1 MKPELSLLWK
11 HSGKL
16 GRRLPFALLASS
28 LVVGCGQPAP
38 ETSETPAPSAP
49 AAESSAQAVDP
60 SGNLEA
66 ALNTATDEDDAV
78 PERPVVESLFAIPQ
92 GAASKATSAVFEL
105 TLDAKRAQNEQFR
118 GKTLT
123 MLDGAQQLLFR
134 DDGQGGDAV
143 AGDLLFLASGT
154 FDFVA
159 LQAEQERIAQ
169 AQSQSQTQLTTAVFE
184 GRELVNTVPVT
195 ALSTQFPVG
204 QRVPIRPIGL
214 ATLVDPARSLIIRAS
229 SVVGDPTRTW
239 DPCTNVGNPNGKWTF
254 NYLMTEMANQPFT
267 GVAPSTFVREWLRQW
282 ETAKTVNTFTTPP
295 RANIVTKL
303 VNPWPKV
310 GGALDLTKSPFK
322 LVAIVNRLDLAG
334 NNPAYG
340 SGRAGEGRFI
350 FAATEGT
357 GTACHTVPFLV
368 ILEYGVDKNDC
379 VSIKTYAQQWQAL
392 SSMALGSATYNAAL
406 EALTEQFAKRD
417 LSPRKPNRS
426 SINQVRTNEIWLGS
440 PWELREFRLWNSTIS
455 AASFAAP
462 GPVLGLLNSHTVA
475 QTPDRATKN
484 TLFPSYVNGNA
495 PAIVA
500 LPPTYTV
507 PLTWSTGAFRGGR
520 AVVTSTFASPSSP
533 PFWSQP
539 PATIPNRQARHVFSL
554 NTCDGCHG
562 DEIGTP
568 FTHVSQTGAL
578 SPFLSGAL
586 TVPDRA
592 DGSPTRTFNE
602 VLGRQTFLDQV
613 ANQSCLTLS
622 FLSSSAAVH

>member
-1 MKPELSLLWK
+1 MKPELSSLWK
-11 HSGKL
+11 QSR
-16 GRRLPFALLASS
+16 RRLPFALLASS
-28 LVVGCGQPAP
+28 LAVGCGQPAP
-38 ETSETPAPSAP
+38 ESSETPAPSAP
-49 AAESSAQAVDP
+49 QAESSAQAVAP
-60 SGNLEA
+60 SGNLEV
-66 ALNTATDEDDAV
+66 ALNTAATNEEEDAV

-92 GAASKATSAVFEL
+92 GAASKVTASVFEL
-105 TLDAKRAQNEQFR
+105 KLDAKREQNEQFR

-123 MLDGAQQLLFR
+123 MLDGTQQLLFR

-143 AGDLLFLASGT
+143 AGDLLFVATGT

-159 LQAEQERIAQ
+159 LQAEQQRITQ
-169 AQSQSQTQLTTAVFE
+169 AQSQSQEPLTTAVFE
-184 GRELVNTVPVT
+184 GRELVRTVPVS
-195 ALSTQFPVG
+195 ALSTQFPAG

-214 ATLVDPARSLIIRAS
+214 ATLVDPARSLLIRAP
-229 SVVGDPTRTW
+229 SVVNDVGRTW

-282 ETAKTVNTFTTPP
+282 EAAKVVNGFTTPP
-295 RANIVTKL
+295 RTNIVTKL
-303 VNPWPKV
+303 INPWPKV

-357 GTACHTVPFLV
+357 GSSCHTVPFLV

-392 SSMALGSATYNAAL
+392 STMALGSATYNAAL

-426 SINQVRTNEIWLGS
+426 SINQVRTNDFWLAS
-440 PWELREFRLWNSTIS
+440 PWELRESRLWNNSINP
-455 AASFAAP
+455 ASFAAP

-484 TLFPSYVNGNA
+484 TLFPAYVNANV
-495 PAIVA
+495 PPIVA
-500 LPPTYTV
+500 VPPTYTV
-507 PLTWSTGAFRGGR
+507 PLAWSSGAFRGGR
-520 AVVTSTFASPSSP
+520 AIVTSPSAIP

-539 PATIPNRQARHVFSL
+539 ATVIPNRQARHVFSL

-562 DEIGTP
+562 DELGTP
-568 FTHVSQTGAL
+568 FTHVNQNGAL
-578 SPFLSGAL
+578 SPFLSGLL

-602 VLGRQTFLDQV
+602 MLGRQTFLDQV